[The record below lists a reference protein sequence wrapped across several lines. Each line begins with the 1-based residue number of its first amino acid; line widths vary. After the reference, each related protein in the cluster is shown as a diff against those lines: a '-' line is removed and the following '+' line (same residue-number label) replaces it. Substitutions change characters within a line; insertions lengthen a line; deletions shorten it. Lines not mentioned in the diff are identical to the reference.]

1 MRRNDGVFDSNS
13 RAITLLLKKVAIM
26 AKDAMRGSMLRL
38 LLVVLNWVQYLLIF
52 NARLRNYFIRLGS

>member
-1 MRRNDGVFDSNS
+1 MRRNDGVFDGNS